1 MTPLAIA
8 YSAISLLVLI
18 IGLFAWR
25 ETSSRSIA
33 FLSLFGSGALLFAAY
48 FVQTSTQ
55 GDLRFVIPF
64 IVFARLGGRAMG
76 LGYRSFKD
84 RLLRLPSVLLGSASL
99 LSLAAAIAGFVK
111 I

>member
-1 MTPLAIA
+1 MTSLAIA
-8 YSAISLLVLI
+8 YSIISLLVLI

-25 ETSSRSIA
+25 GTSSRSIA
-33 FLSLFGSGALLFAAY
+33 FLSLFGSAALLFAAY
-48 FVQTSTQ
+48 FVQTGTQ

-64 IVFARLGGRAMG
+64 IVFALLGGRALG

-84 RLLRLPSVLLGSASL
+84 ELLRLPSILLGGASL
-99 LSLAAAIAGFVK
+99 LSLGVAIVGFVK